1 MQAQSASIDPAD
13 VERFELLAKSWWD
26 PRGPMRPLH
35 QINPLRLRFVEEQIA
50 ARGEARGEARL
61 SGLDVLDIGCG
72 GGLFSEALT
81 KAGAR
86 VTGVDPSAGVIGAAR
101 QHAAENG
108 LTIDYRAQTAEALAD
123 DGAQFDVVCAMEV
136 LEHVVDMPAFVA
148 TACRMVK
155 PGGWFFAA
163 TLNRTFKSFALAIVG
178 AEYVLGWVPKGTHQ
192 WEKFITPAELEDAIE
207 DAGLAAQARA
217 GVVFQP
223 LRNKWRVSRDTDINY
238 MMSARRL

>member
-1 MQAQSASIDPAD
+1 MAQS
-13 VERFELLAKSWWD
+13 
-26 PRGPMRPLH
+26 
-35 QINPLRLRFVEEQIA
+35 
-50 ARGEARGEARL
+50 
-61 SGLDVLDIGCG
+61 
-72 GGLFSEALT
+72 
-81 KAGAR
+81 GA
-86 VTGVDPSAGVIGAAR
+86 T
-101 QHAAENG
+101 
-108 LTIDYRAQTAEALAD
+108 
-123 DGAQFDVVCAMEV
+123 FDVVCAMEV

-148 TACRMVK
+148 TACSMVK

-223 LRNKWRVSRDTDINY
+223 LRNKWTVSRDTDINY
-238 MMSARRL
+238 MMSARRF

>member
-1 MQAQSASIDPAD
+1 MQAQSASVDPAD
-13 VERFELLAKSWWD
+13 VERFERLGARWWD

-35 QINPLRLRFVEEQIA
+35 LINPLRLRFVEEQIA
-50 ARGEARGEARL
+50 TRDRAALPGL
-61 SGLDVLDIGCG
+61 SVLDIGCG
-72 GGLFSEALT
+72 GGLFSEALA
-81 KAGAR
+81 KAGAL
-86 VTGVDPSAGVIGAAR
+86 VTGVDPSPGVISVAS
-101 QHAAENG
+101 QHAAKGG
-108 LTIDYRAQTAEALAD
+108 LSIDYRAQTAEALAD
-123 DGAQFDVVCAMEV
+123 SGAQFDMVCAMEV

-163 TLNRTFKSFALAIVG
+163 TLNRTLKSFALAIVG

-223 LRNKWRVSRDTDINY
+223 T
-238 MMSARRL
+238 